1 MPDRIQQNSVRKQ
14 KELKMQQMKAPSKPL
29 TPQQLR
35 VAKQK
40 ACQTWYFQSYNQLNQ
55 TDKTSLP
62 NQCMM
67 ADIIGQQQCQ
77 QQKAYNRAQN
87 LLYQYRVNPQKY
99 PLTSWSY
106 QNGLTKAQQ
115 RIYSNNWYRQIGTSN
130 SGGSV
135 MNGYPYSSNS
145 SWPGMYIPGSQTT
158 YTDGFLS
165 NTGYN

>member
-1 MPDRIQQNSVRKQ
+1 
-14 KELKMQQMKAPSKPL
+14 MKAPSKPL

-55 TDKTSLP
+55 TEKVSLP

-77 QQKAYNRAQN
+77 QQKAYNRAQD
-87 LLYQYRVNPQKY
+87 LLHQYRVNPQKY
-99 PLTSWSY
+99 PLTSWTY

-115 RIYSNNWYRQIGTSN
+115 RQYSNNWYRQQGTSCAM
-130 SGGSV
+130 GST
-135 MNGYPYSSNS
+135 MNGTPASINAN
-145 SWPGMYIPGSQTT
+145 WPGMYIPGSQTT

>member
-14 KELKMQQMKAPSKPL
+14 KELKMQQMKTPSKPL

-55 TDKTSLP
+55 TDKVSLP
-62 NQCMM
+62 NPCMM
-67 ADIIGQQQCQ
+67 AEIVGQQQCQ

-87 LLYQYRVNPQKY
+87 LLHQYRVNPQNY
-99 PLTSWSY
+99 PLTSWTY
-106 QNGLTKAQQ
+106 KNGLTKAQQ
-115 RIYSNNWYRQIGTSN
+115 REYSNNWYRQQGTSCAM
-130 SGGSV
+130 GST
-135 MNGYPYSSNS
+135 MNGTPASINAN
-145 SWPGMYIPGSQTT
+145 WPGMYIPGSQVT

-165 NTGYN
+165 NVPYS